1 MTNIK
6 CNLFVTLSLLAIA
19 AASVSAQT
27 KEAKNV
33 LEKSPVTSVANTQT
47 VDARQSG
54 AWTVGIDPA
63 RSVVIVQNSA
73 ADPLSVSVV
82 DPNGRQPFQMRV
94 PIDVFAG
101 GPSSSTETLIPIP
114 VGKRFVIENVSA
126 EAEIPAG
133 EKIVLFI
140 QTRLDASSPNN
151 STPHFIALSDQGV
164 FGTKSIFAAN
174 HKTLEFAVIQ
184 LSVTARPTF
193 SSGTGSATVTLSGYL
208 ENLPSAASPGA

>member
-1 MTNIK
+1 MKTIK
-6 CNLFVTLSLLAIA
+6 FYLLLTLLFTV
-19 AASVSAQT
+19 SVSTPVFAQT
-27 KEAKNV
+27 SADKKAPTTN
-33 LEKSPVTSVANTQT
+33 VANTQT

-54 AWTVGIDPA
+54 SWTVGIDPA
-63 RSVVIVQNSA
+63 RSTVNVQTSVM
-73 ADPLSVSVV
+73 DPLSVSVV
-82 DPNGRQPFQMRV
+82 DPYGRQPFQMRV

-164 FGTKSIFAAN
+164 FGTKSVFAAN
-174 HKTLEFAVIQ
+174 HTTLEFAVIQ
-184 LSVTARPTF
+184 LTVTARPTF

-208 ENLPSAASPGA
+208 ENLPTNGSPGA